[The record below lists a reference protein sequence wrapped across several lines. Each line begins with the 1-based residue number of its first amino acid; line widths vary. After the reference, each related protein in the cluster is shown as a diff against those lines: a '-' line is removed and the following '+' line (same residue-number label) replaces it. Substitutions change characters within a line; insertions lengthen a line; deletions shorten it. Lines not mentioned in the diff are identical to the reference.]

1 MKEVVENII
10 GAISYVVGAFIITLL
25 ISSTWAS
32 CARAEGSPIPGQ
44 VQLQAVQQCI
54 VETNQPAMCEC
65 VIDSISENFIKA
77 GLSFPDVMPNEA
89 QAQYLYQLAIGE
101 CQGLA
106 IIQQAEEL

>member
-1 MKEVVENII
+1 MIR
-10 GAISYVVGAFIITLL
+10 YLL
-25 ISSTWAS
+25 GCTVFVLGLIALSHIAK
-32 CARAEGSPIPGQ
+32 AGPIPGD

-65 VIDSISENFIKA
+65 VVDSISENFIKA

-89 QAQYLYQLAIGE
+89 QAQYLYQLAINE

-106 IIQQAEEL
+106 VIQQAEEL

>member
-1 MKEVVENII
+1 MREVVENII

-25 ISSTWAS
+25 IASTWAS
-32 CARAEGSPIPGQ
+32 CARAAGPIPGD

-65 VIDSISENFIKA
+65 VVDSISENFIKA

-89 QAQYLYQLAIGE
+89 QAQYLYQLAINE

-106 IIQQAEEL
+106 VIQQAEEL